1 MKIEVGKKYRMRN
14 YPAPYEYVEII
25 SIVSN
30 SMRASTI
37 GLEFM
42 GCITCKNESGDT
54 IREMPYYWGVSGNWD
69 NGEGI
74 DDNDL
79 ISEVGNEN

>member
-14 YPAPYEYVEII
+14 YPAPYEYVRIEESLWQYDEEVFLGRIAEKD
-25 SIVSN
+25 SF
-30 SMRASTI
+30 
-37 GLEFM
+37 GLLTMSHFCE
-42 GCITCKNESGDT
+42 
-54 IREMPYYWGVSGNWD
+54 WGISGNWD

-79 ISEVGNEN
+79 ISEVKDVN